1 MQKNLKKDAVFVLAA
16 MVAFLA
22 LLIFAL
28 PAAAATVTVH
38 TDVTYTDANLVAT
51 IYADIDATDGDP
63 LVSSGVKLFYDV
75 NELSNP
81 AAVKNQAVWYFG
93 TSSSHFSYFP
103 PDISVPGEVV
113 FILGR
118 LDSSETTQTGVSGS
132 DVLLGTVTLD
142 RATST
147 LPVAD
152 PAGLF
157 GISVTLG
164 RDRTTYPDYVN
175 FASLAGTDLDS
186 SVVFDPVNYS
196 ATIVLQGDI
205 NGDCVVDMMDF
216 NILRAN
222 FGQAA
227 PNDADLNGDG
237 TVDMMDFNIL
247 RANFG
252 HSCN

>member
-1 MQKNLKKDAVFVLAA
+1 MVKVLKNNAVFVLAA
-16 MVAFLA
+16 VAAFMV
-22 LLIFAL
+22 LLISAL
-28 PAAAATVTVH
+28 PAAAATVGVYA
-38 TDVTYTDANLVAT
+38 DVTYTDTNLVAT

-63 LVSSGVKLFYDV
+63 LVSSGVKLAY
-75 NELSNP
+75 NTGELSHP
-81 AAVKNQAVWYFG
+81 AAVKNLDIWYLG
-93 TSSSHFSYFP
+93 TSGSHFSYFP
-103 PDISVPGEVV
+103 PDISVAGEVT

-118 LDSSETTQTGVSGS
+118 LDSSETVQTGVSGS
-132 DVLLGTVTLD
+132 EVLLGTVTFD
-142 RATST
+142 RATSA
-147 LPVAD
+147 LPVSD
-152 PAGLF
+152 PAALF

-186 SVVFDPVNYS
+186 SVVFDPATYS
-196 ATIVLQGDI
+196 FVSNLVGDI

-222 FGQAA
+222 FGQTA
-227 PNDADLNGDG
+227 PNSADINGDG

-252 HSCN
+252 TNCN